1 MTHVHTYSIHAS
13 IHTHC
18 KYYII
23 KQYIAA
29 KLVMKVAMSPSVTVL
44 SLLVATIATGGLAS
58 TMPCPSQ
65 CSAELSLNEQRCC
78 NISNYGQTFAI
89 TEGGRHHY
97 ILCPTTRP
105 QQCMPLSCSDVSN
118 NGGAISGYYNIM
130 LANGSTASVYCS
142 MEGCDG
148 EGGWTRVAYLNMSDP
163 SQQCP
168 TDFRLYNESGVRACG
183 RQTSSVGGCN
193 SVTFS
198 TYGISYSQVCGRV
211 LGYQYRSPDAISYN
225 HGDGIDPIASH
236 NSIDAPYV
244 DGVSITHGSPRQHIW
259 TLMAGLREG
268 YALLHNCPCNTGYSA
283 ISVQPFIGNDY
294 FCESGN
300 PQSHWVSRLYIE
312 DPLWDGEGCGGL
324 EGDCCNVPNIPW
336 FHKHLNSSTTDDIEL
351 RTCTDQDTD
360 DEDVTVGLYEIYVK

>member
-1 MTHVHTYSIHAS
+1 MTHAHVHTYSIHTS
-13 IHTHC
+13 IHTHR
-18 KYYII
+18 KYYIK
-23 KQYIAA
+23 KQCIAA
-29 KLVMKVAMSPSVTVL
+29 KLLIKLAMSPSITVVL
-44 SLLVATIATGGLAS
+44 PSLLVAIIATGGLAS
-58 TMPCPSQ
+58 TMSCPSQ
-65 CSAELSLNEQRCC
+65 CSTELSQYEQHCC

-97 ILCPTTRP
+97 ILCSITRP

-118 NGGAISGYYNIM
+118 NDGAISGYYDIM
-130 LANGSTASVYCS
+130 LANGSTANVYCD

-168 TDFRLYNESGVRACG
+168 TDFRLYDESGVRACG
-183 RQTSSVGGCN
+183 RRTSSVGGCN

-198 TYGISYSQVCGRV
+198 TYGISYSQVCGKV
-211 LGYQYRSPDAISYN
+211 LGYQYRAPDAV
-225 HGDGIDPIASH
+225 DPTLGNGAISH
-236 NSIDAPYV
+236 NSIDAEYV
-244 DGVSITHGSPRQHIW
+244 DGVSITRGSPRQHIW

-268 YALLHNCPCNTGYSA
+268 LSTSLECPCNAGSTV
-283 ISVQPFIGNDY
+283 SVQSFIGNDY

-300 PQSHWVSRLYIE
+300 PQSGWVSRLYIE

-336 FHKHLNSSTTDDIEL
+336 FYKAFNSSTTDDIEL
-351 RTCTDQDTD
+351 RACTDQGTD
-360 DEDVTVGLYEIYVK
+360 DENVTVDFYEIYVK

>member
-1 MTHVHTYSIHAS
+1 
-13 IHTHC
+13 
-18 KYYII
+18 
-23 KQYIAA
+23 
-29 KLVMKVAMSPSVTVL
+29 MSPSVTVL

-105 QQCMPLSCSDVSN
+105 QQCMSLSCSDVSN

-130 LANGSTASVYCS
+130 LANGSTASVYCN

-168 TDFRLYNESGVRACG
+168 TDFRLYDESGVRACG
-183 RQTSSVGGCN
+183 RQTSSVGGCT

-211 LGYQYRSPDAISYN
+211 LGYQYRSPDAV
-225 HGDGIDPIASH
+225 DPTLGNGAISH
-236 NSIDAPYV
+236 NSIDAEYV
-244 DGVSITHGSPRQHIW
+244 DGVSITRGSPRQHIW
-259 TLMAGLREG
+259 TLMAGVREG
-268 YALLHNCPCNTGYSA
+268 LSTNLECPCNAGSTV
-283 ISVQPFIGNDY
+283 SVQSFIGNDY

-300 PQSHWVSRLYIE
+300 TQSGWVSRLYIE
-312 DPLWDGEGCGGL
+312 DPLWDGEGCGGI
-324 EGDCCNVPNIPW
+324 EGACCNVPNIPW
-336 FHKHLNSSTTDDIEL
+336 FYKAFNSPTTDDIEL
-351 RTCTDQDTD
+351 RVCTDQGTG
-360 DEDVTVGLYEIYVK
+360 DENVTVDLYEIYVK